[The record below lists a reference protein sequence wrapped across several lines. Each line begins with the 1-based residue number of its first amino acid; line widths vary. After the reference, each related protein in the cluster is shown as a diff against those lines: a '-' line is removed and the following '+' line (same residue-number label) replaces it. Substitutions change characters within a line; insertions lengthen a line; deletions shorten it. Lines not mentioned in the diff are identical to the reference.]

1 MHATSTPIQQTAS
14 RISATRYTIRVGGCD
29 LAVRGFPLSPIHEV
43 LGFEDEFE
51 NMTGDP
57 IDAGLVAD
65 MLESRMIA
73 PPRPRRRRDRTVSSR
88 AAFYTPAG

>member
-1 MHATSTPIQQTAS
+1 MHATSTQILQTVS
-14 RISATRYTIRVGGCD
+14 RIPATRYVIRVGGCD

-51 NMTGDP
+51 NMTGAVADP
-57 IDAGLVAD
+57 SLVAD

-73 PPRPRRRRDRTVSSR
+73 PPRPRRRRDRSVSSR
-88 AAFYTPAG
+88 AAFYAPAS

>member
-1 MHATSTPIQQTAS
+1 MHATSTQIQQMTF
-14 RISATRYTIRVGGCD
+14 RIPVGQYVIRVGGCD
-29 LAVRGFPLSPIHEV
+29 LAMRGFPLSPIHEV

-73 PPRPRRRRDRTVSSR
+73 PPRPRRRRDRAVSSR